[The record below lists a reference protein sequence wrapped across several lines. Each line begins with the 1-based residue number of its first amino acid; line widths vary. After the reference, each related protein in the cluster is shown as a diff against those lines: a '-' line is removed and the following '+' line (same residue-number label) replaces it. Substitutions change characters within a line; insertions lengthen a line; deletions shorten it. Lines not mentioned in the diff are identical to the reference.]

1 MGFNRIGNINTGN
14 VEVNPI
20 YNTGV
25 YPIGTQN
32 IWDVKVAE
40 TYTNNIPNVYVP
52 SWMVT
57 QPNVDNLLPPV
68 VVNVGNPI
76 VDIPGCVKAHK
87 DNKRHKTGI
96 PIDKDLVENDSKN
109 AMTLCPDGSY
119 PAYSA
124 MNYEPDQLT
133 ITYET
138 KAPPVA
144 PPPDPEVNTPETPS
158 IPKTEGDPECP
169 GPTSLRIGT
178 VGPNQK
184 EKVVGHELQK
194 TQQGT
199 LICVELY
206 EDINIAEQYLP
217 SAQIATTTASIA
229 AVAGASALLAKPLAD
244 LLLKVFKP
252 AIKQVIGK
260 VNKALGKTP
269 YKPTQAEL
277 KTNEYRVKKGLLG
290 INFAKDHAKRMK
302 SEKKREKEQEKKIK
316 EYKKK

>member
-1 MGFNRIGNINTGN
+1 MTIPRIRNIDTRQ
-14 VEVNPI
+14 I
-20 YNTGV
+20 S
-25 YPIGTQN
+25 IQ
-32 IWDVKVAE
+32 E
-40 TYTNNIPNVYVP
+40 TTIPNVYVP
-52 SWMVT
+52 NWMTV
-57 QPNVDNLLPPV
+57 QPNVDYLIPPV
-68 VVNVGNPI
+68 VINIGNPV

-87 DNKRHKTGI
+87 DNKQHKTGI
-96 PIDKDLVENDSKN
+96 PFDKDLVKNDSKN

-133 ITYET
+133 ITYES

-144 PPPDPEVNTPETPS
+144 PPPEPDLNTPETPS

-169 GPTSLRIGT
+169 GPQSLRIGA
-178 VGPNQK
+178 VGPSET

-194 TQQGT
+194 TPQGT

-206 EDINIAEQYLP
+206 ENINVVEQYLP
-217 SAQIATTTASIA
+217 SAQVAMTTASIA

-244 LLLKVFKP
+244 LLLRVFKP

-269 YKPTQAEL
+269 YKPTKSEL
-277 KTNEYRVKKGLLG
+277 RTNEYRIKKGLTALKFG
-290 INFAKDHAKRMK
+290 
-302 SEKKREKEQEKKIK
+302 KKGADIKKQK
-316 EYKKK
+316 